1 MLEHAVGPPPGLTF
15 PDGCG
20 GSGVPWAWQQPL
32 EAKLSAGFGARNV
45 IDCSQAVECSRS
57 GPKARASMERHHKW
71 INRQITGAAE
81 SGNIAWLFGVIQ
93 EHKGEMNLINCSTA
107 LHRIAKLALGSS
119 VQERERLVEHE
130 AIQCLRRHLAGH
142 VGERAGDHGKHARG
156 DELQSEMRCLSIIC
170 WSCATM
176 RIREASFFQH
186 VASISGGRL
195 SEMKPFEL
203 SNMLW
208 AFAKLSYGH
217 SRIFEGLAPYLLRRR
232 PGEISPQLLSTIV
245 WAFGTAKVHHAAV
258 FSSVAQEL
266 SKHAWAMSPQGIA
279 NTAWAFARVRH
290 QEPRLF
296 RLLAEATAQESVLW
310 SFKPQE
316 LSNIVWAFATVGL
329 THPPLFESIMEVAVR
344 RRTELPPQN
353 IANMLWAYAK
363 LEVPCRWHL
372 FPALLEITEG
382 HLGAYK
388 PQEVSAILWAVAREV
403 KCSPSCR
410 HFFLAVPR
418 HFEGRLKEFTSQG
431 LACMVEAYTLAEVDG
446 LSFFDSILRESMN
459 KLDSFQPP
467 SLCTLFR
474 GVAIKAGGPRGP
486 PCRQESSHTS
496 DHLRTIS
503 DHIAA
508 RLPEMQRHNLAHLAQ
523 SLGLLP
529 THLQVTSAV
538 RLAESSAILTARHAQ
553 GGPVEPMGL
562 TWAADPQDSQE
573 MQILD
578 ASDAPTPSRG
588 GPPGSPRRGG
598 KRQPQ
603 WQGLELCSPPPSRP
617 QLFLELR
624 PSLAAGDALEDILTV
639 PSPRDR
645 QRKAHEAAG
654 EGALDRAAVLEG
666 PWPEAL
672 ALEDE
677 GAPPPKQLHPRAAL
691 CTPPAGAA
699 AEPSEDEPELPSEPA
714 EVWPPTP
721 DQSPQSSPR
730 LGHEADYSM
739 AVFVF

>member
-1 MLEHAVGPPPGLTF
+1 LRLPSPAMTVSVPPMLEHAVGPPPGLTF

-203 SNMLW
+203 SNMFW
-208 AFAKLSYGH
+208 AFAKLSFGH
-217 SRIFEGLAPYLLRRR
+217 MRIFEGLAPYLLRRR
-232 PGEISPQLLSTIV
+232 PGQISPQCLSTIV
-245 WAFGTAKVHHAAV
+245 WAFGTAKVHEAAV
-258 FSSVAQEL
+258 FTSVAREL
-266 SKHAWAMSPQGIA
+266 SQHASSMGPQGIA
-279 NTAWAFARVRH
+279 NTAWAFARVRR
-290 QEPRLF
+290 QELNLF
-296 RLLAEATAQESVLW
+296 RLLAEATVQESALW
-310 SFKPQE
+310 NFKPQE

-329 THPPLFESIMEVAVR
+329 THPPLFESIMEVAVQR
-344 RRTELPPQN
+344 RAELPPQN

-363 LEVPCRWHL
+363 LGVPSRWRL
-372 FPALLEITEG
+372 FPPLLEVTEQN
-382 HLGAYK
+382 LEAYK

-403 KCSPSCR
+403 GCSPSCR
-410 HFFLAVPR
+410 RFFLAVPR
-418 HFEGRLKEFTSQG
+418 HFEGRLQEFTSQG

-446 LSFFDSILRESMN
+446 LSFFDGILRESMN
-459 KLDSFQPP
+459 QLGNFQPP

-474 GVAIKAGGPRGP
+474 GVAIKARREVVGEDSARTP
-486 PCRQESSHTS
+486 
-496 DHLRTIS
+496 DHVATIS

-508 RLPEMQRHNLAHLAQ
+508 RLPEMQRHNIVHLAQ
-523 SLGLLP
+523 SLDLLP
-529 THLQVTSAV
+529 EHVQATSAAKL
-538 RLAESSAILTARHAQ
+538 RESSTILAVQHSP
-553 GGPVEPMGL
+553 GDFVEPVGL
-562 TWAADPQDSQE
+562 TLVPDPQDSQGPDGIDAFSPSQGRHPSA
-573 MQILD
+573 QILQPDSPSLQPQPPLCTELPRSVLLNSPTRD
-578 ASDAPTPSRG
+578 ALDVSSAPAAHWGRREADEKPAARGSRG
-588 GPPGSPRRGG
+588 CLAPNKHGIIGPA
-598 KRQPQ
+598 K
-603 WQGLELCSPPPSRP
+603 
-617 QLFLELR
+617 
-624 PSLAAGDALEDILTV
+624 ALHTN
-639 PSPRDR
+639 
-645 QRKAHEAAG
+645 Q
-654 EGALDRAAVLEG
+654 DRAATIWDLDSFWAFES
-666 PWPEAL
+666 PP
-672 ALEDE
+672 DE
-677 GAPPPKQLHPRAAL
+677 F
-691 CTPPAGAA
+691 
-699 AEPSEDEPELPSEPA
+699 
-714 EVWPPTP
+714 
-721 DQSPQSSPR
+721 
-730 LGHEADYSM
+730 
-739 AVFVF
+739 AVP